1 MADHLISGL
10 FSGLSLR
17 ALARAMGRVP
27 TNELTAT
34 ESASTLFRFFRSKH
48 VRDLKLIFTTALFVL
63 AVHLLLVV
71 LLGLINASYAFFS
84 EAEAPQVALLGH
96 FLVSLPPAAPPDF
109 LTRLVNAA
117 GKFLSFFITYVG
129 PGVPIYGV
137 IVGWAYQTASTRLG
151 IVDLFACEISTLCRV
166 GTIFDIGKRYVDT
179 YDRGP
184 TPARPSAAAS
194 DKFVSQEEYFPVF
207 DSNSRD
213 LQQLEASV
221 VNNITEFY
229 TYMKAMRDSLRKL
242 SKMPTQPAAIGA
254 QAAGAADK
262 RDAWHMA
269 LVNVI
274 YLLYLGY
281 ESARKAVNDLIEFQP
296 ARAERSI
303 VILLTEL
310 KCYAF
315 LREHFTS
322 DDLRRKRLE
331 LREDGYRRDIR
342 KLYHE
347 VEASAGHSDELWVQA
362 RETLPVLVSRYNEAL
377 GDDLKAGLSG

>member
-1 MADHLISGL
+1 MANQLISGL

-84 EAEAPQVALLGH
+84 EAAAPQVAL
-96 FLVSLPPAAPPDF
+96 

-117 GKFLSFFITYVG
+117 GNFLSFFITYVG

-179 YDRGP
+179 YNAGP
-184 TPARPSAAAS
+184 APARPSAAAS
-194 DKFVSQEEYFPVF
+194 DRFVSQEEYFPVF

-229 TYMKAMRDSLRKL
+229 TYMKATRDSLRKL
-242 SKMPTQPAAIGA
+242 ADMPAQPAAPDRP
-254 QAAGAADK
+254 AGMATSEL
-262 RDAWHMA
+262 DAWHDAM
-269 LVNVI
+269 LNVI
-274 YLLYLGY
+274 YLLFLGY

-315 LREHFTS
+315 LRKHFTS

-362 RETLPVLVSRYNEAL
+362 RETLSVLVSRYNEAL
-377 GDDLKAGLSG
+377 DDDLKAGLSG

>member
-1 MADHLISGL
+1 MTRGLISGL
-10 FSGLSLR
+10 FSGLSFR

-27 TNELTAT
+27 TADLTAT

-48 VRDLKLIFTTALFVL
+48 VRDLKLIFASALFVL
-63 AVHLLLVV
+63 AFHLFLVFC
-71 LLGLINASYAFFS
+71 LGLVSAGHAYLS
-84 EAEAPQVALLGH
+84 APKEP
-96 FLVSLPPAAPPDF
+96 LVSATKEF
-109 LTRLVNAA
+109 
-117 GKFLSFFITYVG
+117 FSFFIAYIG
-129 PGVPIYGV
+129 PGIPIYGV
-137 IVGWAYQTASTRLG
+137 IVGWAYQTASSRLG

-166 GTIFDIGKRYVDT
+166 GTIFDIGKGYVDS
-179 YDRGP
+179 YDAGP
-184 TPARPSAAAS
+184 GPVRASAAS

-207 DSNSRD
+207 DNNSRD
-213 LQQLEASV
+213 LQLLEASV

-242 SKMPTQPAAIGA
+242 SEMPTQPAAIGA

-303 VILLTEL
+303 IILLTEL

-315 LREHFTS
+315 LRKHFTS

-342 KLYHE
+342 KLYRE

-377 GDDLKAGLSG
+377 GDDLEAGLSG

>member
-1 MADHLISGL
+1 MTRGLISGL
-10 FSGLSLR
+10 FSGLSFR

-27 TNELTAT
+27 TADLTAT

-48 VRDLKLIFTTALFVL
+48 VRDLKLIFASALFVL

-71 LLGLINASYAFFS
+71 LLGLINASYAFFA

-96 FLVSLPPAAPPDF
+96 FLVSLPAAEPPWF

-229 TYMKAMRDSLRKL
+229 TYMKATRDSLRKL
-242 SKMPTQPAAIGA
+242 ADMPAQPAAPDRPT
-254 QAAGAADK
+254 AATGEP
-262 RDAWHMA
+262 DAWHDAM
-269 LVNVI
+269 LNVI
-274 YLLYLGY
+274 YLVFLGY

-342 KLYHE
+342 KLYRE

>member
-10 FSGLSLR
+10 FSGLSLL

-166 GTIFDIGKRYVDT
+166 GTFFDIGKRYVDT

-229 TYMKAMRDSLRKL
+229 TYMKATRDSLRKL
-242 SKMPTQPAAIGA
+242 ADMPAQPAAPDRPT
-254 QAAGAADK
+254 AATGEP
-262 RDAWHMA
+262 DAWHDAM
-269 LVNVI
+269 LNVI
-274 YLLYLGY
+274 YLVFLGY

>member
-1 MADHLISGL
+1 MANHLISGL

-63 AVHLLLVV
+63 ALHLLLVV
-71 LLGLINASYAFFS
+71 LLGLINAFFS
-84 EAEAPQVALLGH
+84 AAEAPQLAAQVQGS
-96 FLVSLPPAAPPDF
+96 VSPAAPAGP
-109 LTRLVNAA
+109 LTGLVNAA
-117 GKFLSFFITYVG
+117 GRFLSFFISYVG

-137 IVGWAYQTASTRLG
+137 IVGWAYRTASTRLG

-179 YDRGP
+179 YDAGP
-184 TPARPSAAAS
+184 APARPSAAAS
-194 DKFVSQEEYFPVF
+194 GKFVSQEEYFPVF

-229 TYMKAMRDSLRKL
+229 TYMKSTRDSLRKL
-242 SKMPTQPAAIGA
+242 ADMPAQPAAPDR
-254 QAAGAADK
+254 AGAATDEP
-262 RDAWHMA
+262 DAWHDAM
-269 LVNVI
+269 LNVI
-274 YLLYLGY
+274 YLLFLGY

-315 LREHFTS
+315 LRQHFTS

-342 KLYHE
+342 KLYRE
-347 VEASAGHSDELWVQA
+347 VKASAGHSDELWVQA

-377 GDDLKAGLSG
+377 DDDLEANF

>member
-1 MADHLISGL
+1 MTSGVISGL
-10 FSGLSLR
+10 FSGLSFR

-27 TNELTAT
+27 TEELTAK

-48 VRDLKLIFTTALFVL
+48 VRDLKLIFASALFVL
-63 AVHLLLVV
+63 ALHLFVV
-71 LLGLINASYAFFS
+71 FCLGLGSAVHTYFS
-84 EAEAPQVALLGH
+84 LSA
-96 FLVSLPPAAPPDF
+96 
-109 LTRLVNAA
+109 AA
-117 GKFLSFFITYVG
+117 GIIERLFTAAGAFLSFFITYVG
-129 PGVPIYGV
+129 PALPIYGV
-137 IVGWAYQTASTRLG
+137 IVGWAYQTASSRLG

-166 GTIFDIGKRYVDT
+166 GTIFDIGKRYVDS
-179 YDRGP
+179 YDAGP
-184 TPARPSAAAS
+184 GPVRASAAS

-207 DSNSRD
+207 DNNSRD
-213 LQQLEASV
+213 LQLLEASV

-242 SKMPTQPAAIGA
+242 ADVPPQPAGA
-254 QAAGAADK
+254 GLQPGAATEP
-262 RDAWHMA
+262 DAWHAAM
-269 LVNVI
+269 VNVI

-315 LREHFTS
+315 LRKHFKS

-331 LREDGYRRDIR
+331 LREAGYRRDIR
-342 KLYHE
+342 KLYRE
-347 VEASAGHSDELWVQA
+347 VKASSGHSDELWVQA
-362 RETLPVLVSRYNEAL
+362 RETLPVLVLRYNEAL
-377 GDDLKAGLSG
+377 GDDLEAKLPG